1 MSTAETTAGLTLLR
15 ASRLE
20 ALLGPLETLLARTLP
35 THPLAPQ
42 TVIAAHPGM
51 KQWLAGALARQVG
64 VGRVV
69 ANLDVQLPSTWL
81 DGISTQ
87 LLGERA
93 VSLPHYRRG
102 HLRWTLHAMLG
113 DPSAHGVTDP
123 RVLSYLDAAGSA
135 DERALRRFQLAD
147 RLARVYSQY
156 LVYRSDWLQA
166 WEAGKHA
173 YATAQREDAALKA
186 LESACLAPLW
196 QAVVAALGEHRG
208 RMVEAL
214 VAALRADR
222 APRAPLHVVGLSHLP
237 PAELAVLRAY
247 ACTAPVFLYVPDP
260 CREYWGGLHRATGQ
274 GDWRA
279 PDVSGWQTFRDDEQA
294 RFDNPDALDWREQ
307 GHPLLARWGR
317 LGQHFF
323 AALVDGELREDIR
336 HWQDEGTDTPP
347 NRLARLQESFRRL
360 QPDLLREDIGAKR
373 GDEVE
378 DEADKAERMQRHR
391 AACADPSL
399 RIHACHT
406 RQRELEVLRD
416 ALLDAIGKDGV
427 RPGGIVVMAPDI
439 QAYLPLIPAVFGEPG
454 SARERLLPYHLADVP
469 VARSHKLFAVFATL
483 LGLGA
488 SRITAAEVV
497 DLLGVAEVQAAL
509 PLDPGDAE
517 TLVEWLRNSRV
528 AWALDGA
535 HKQAL
540 SLPPRAE
547 HSFAWAMERLL
558 AGYLMADLPGEAD
571 PQAVTLPDGTGLLPL
586 AGIEGPAAAALGS
599 LDRLL
604 CELQAWRDLAQV
616 EQPASQWATVLRERV
631 DALLR
636 IGRTDADAGA
646 ALSVV
651 HRAIA
656 QLAAEPARN
665 GEDPALRLPVVRELL
680 QDALAAAPERQRFL
694 MGGITFCGMV
704 PQRAIPF
711 DMVCVLGLDE
721 GAFPR
726 RAPDGGIDLMARL
739 RRLGDRDVPGD
750 DRYLFL
756 ETVMSARQR
765 LHLSYIGQGVRDGK
779 HRNPAA
785 PLAELLAELDRTCG
799 NAPDDRDAPRPWLVR
814 HPLQPFDAR
823 YFDGAH
829 PALFSFSPAFAGMR
843 GAGRGALPRLRDG
856 HLPAPEPL
864 PEPLPLASLEGFFKD
879 PARALL
885 KDHLQLSLD
894 ALDDDVRLAEDEP
907 MDAISRIH
915 AVARRVFLQQV
926 LPRKCGDPAWTWDR
940 QPPAWVRLGGLLPL
954 GQAGDAAWAREADAV
969 DALWRQADASGRF
982 DARGQHGGQAVPVD
996 VPLLLPGDA
1005 EAVDGVPQRMSGLL
1019 RNVFPLKGS
1028 PEGVQIVFAFP
1039 NPNVEKKHLKEP
1051 GDLGFKE
1058 RVPPFLHWA
1067 LLRLQYASAD
1077 IPAPVRLTLLADGET
1092 DLATQVNAW
1101 DLRYCAADAA
1111 ERAALEADLRRR
1123 LRALV
1128 ELMRKGREGRSWF
1141 HPKSGWVALKAM
1153 QAKPKEPRGKKGE
1166 AKVEVEVEAAGK
1178 PPEPGPEADAAAGW
1192 AREAAIAAAVRGV
1205 WVRGFGDS
1213 NGERDY
1219 APGYTQLLEG
1229 DLVFGDPDSDP
1240 DSRALHALLQD
1251 AQAIQDLILLGGS
1264 DPSPADASEDA
1275 A

>member
-1 MSTAETTAGLTLLR
+1 MSIAETSAGLTLLR

-20 ALLGPLETLLARTLP
+20 ALLGPLETLLAKTWP
-35 THPLAPQ
+35 THPLAAQ

-64 VGRVV
+64 ASRVV
-69 ANLDVQLPSTWL
+69 ANLDVLLPSTWL

-123 RVLSYLDAAGSA
+123 RVLSYLDAARSA

-166 WEAGKHA
+166 WEAGKHTF
-173 YATAQREDAALKA
+173 ATAKRDDAALRA

-196 QAVVAALGEHRG
+196 QAVATALGEHRG
-208 RMVEAL
+208 SLVDAL
-214 VAALRADR
+214 VTALQADP

-237 PAELAVLRAY
+237 PAELSVLRAY

-274 GDWRA
+274 GDWRK
-279 PDVSGWQTFRDDEQA
+279 PDVSDWHAFRDDEQL
-294 RFDNPDALDWREQ
+294 RFDTPDALDWREQ

-323 AALVDGELREDIR
+323 AALVDDELREDIR
-336 HWQDEGTDTPP
+336 HWQDDATDTPG
-347 NRLARLQESFRRL
+347 NRLARLQESIRRL
-360 QPDLLREDIGAKR
+360 QPALLREDATAPAA
-373 GDEVE
+373 V
-378 DEADKAERMQRHR
+378 ADA
-391 AACADPSL
+391 SL

-416 ALLDAIGKDGV
+416 ALLDAIDKEGV
-427 RPGGIVVMAPDI
+427 RPGDIAVMAPDI

-454 SARERLLPYHLADVP
+454 DARERLLPYHLADVP
-469 VARSHKLFAVFATL
+469 VARSHPLFAVFETL

-488 SRITAAEVV
+488 SRITAPEVV

-547 HSFAWAMERLL
+547 HSFAWAMDRLL
-558 AGYLMADLPGEAD
+558 AGYLMADVPGEAD

-636 IGRTDADAGA
+636 IDRTDADAGA

-1192 AREAAIAAAVRGV
+1192 AREAAVRGV